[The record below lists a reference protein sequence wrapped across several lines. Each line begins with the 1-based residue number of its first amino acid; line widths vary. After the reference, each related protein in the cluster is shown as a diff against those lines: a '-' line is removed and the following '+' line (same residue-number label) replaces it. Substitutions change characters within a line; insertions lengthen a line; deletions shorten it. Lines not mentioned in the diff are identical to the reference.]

1 VTTIQIAPKSRYVEM
16 PMPAPTQPAIAY
28 PSGRKVMDA
37 IQL

>member
-1 VTTIQIAPKSRYVEM
+1 VEM